1 MPKKPVIIA
10 LSAAIII
17 VVASMWLL
25 RTPSASA
32 TTGPQPVLDADA
44 ASIVAFETTGQDGG
58 TARIERTLVG
68 WQLLGENGPPWAV
81 QDGRARAAARILA
94 DLEGRLVEDPGELP
108 PVASTLTIT
117 DARGRRMSLGLRE
130 PVVGGR
136 RIVDRIDADGTMQQ
150 FSINVQLYEMFAQT
164 GLAAWRDEGL
174 LGALPGRPAR
184 VELTRGTSR
193 IELARVEGR
202 WSLRAPVA
210 TRASEDAIDGLLQA
224 VARLRVERFNEPSP
238 ALFEGPEPVAITIEA
253 DTSVPGEDPARPV
266 RTTERVILTLH
277 GPADTGG
284 RLTLV
289 GVSRERHERRAGAST
304 QALGTTYVAIDL
316 EPLQQITLEA
326 RGFVATTALQGDA
339 SLIAGLKL
347 SDRAYTRTAEGWAEG
362 ETPLPAD
369 RAAALDA
376 IAAMLT
382 STAMSGVELT
392 ETPQPLGRASRPVSV
407 RATTISGE
415 PLGPADGLTLI
426 VVEAPGGAAG
436 TLIAGDGV
444 TREYL
449 DAQSLAVSRA
459 ALVLSEPIVIEQPS
473 DDDQ

>member
-10 LSAAIII
+10 LAAAIII

-58 TARIERTLVG
+58 TALIERTLVG
-68 WQLLGENGPPWAV
+68 WQLLSEDGPPWAV

-136 RIVDRIDADGTMQQ
+136 RVVDRIDAEGTMQQ
-150 FSINVQLYEMFAQT
+150 FSIEEPLYEMFAQT

-193 IELARVEGR
+193 LELARVEGR

-210 TRASEDAIDGLLQA
+210 TRASGDAVDGLLQA
-224 VARLRVERFNEPSP
+224 IARLRVERFNEPSP
-238 ALFEGPEPVAITIEA
+238 ALFEGPEPVSITIEA
-253 DTSVPGEDPARPV
+253 DTSTPGEDPARPV
-266 RTTERVILTLH
+266 RVTERVILTLH

-289 GVSRERHERRAGAST
+289 GVTREREERRAGASMES
-304 QALGTTYVAIDL
+304 LGTTYVALDL
-316 EPLQQITLEA
+316 EPLQQVTLEA
-326 RGFVATTALQGDA
+326 RGFVASTALEGDA
-339 SLIAGLKL
+339 SLIASLKL
-347 SDRAYTRTAEGWAEG
+347 NDRDYTRTADSWAEG

-392 ETPQPLGRASRPVSV
+392 ETPQPLGRASRPVTV
-407 RATTISGE
+407 NAATISGE
-415 PLGPADGLTLI
+415 AMGSADGHTLI

-436 TLIAGDGV
+436 ALIVGGGV
-444 TREYL
+444 TREYV
-449 DAQSLAVSRA
+449 DAQSLAASRA
-459 ALVLSEPIVIEQPS
+459 ALVLSEPIAP